1 MSPNILINHPV
12 WWLCVLLALTGC
24 DGKAPAN
31 HVDRPASEAVAN
43 LPTNAVRI
51 RPESRPYVVVETI
64 NPQPFSAA
72 ISAPGR
78 VDFRAKAI
86 SSAGTVVAGRVSDVN
101 VQIGDRVKSGQNL
114 ATLSSVEAARMRSE
128 FNRAKAELA
137 RSEDRLRRQQEMQRT
152 GVGLEVER
160 IEAETQLRQSRADF
174 ERSQDDLRL
183 LGDGVG
189 EKVIIHAP
197 LDGTV
202 LRTHASVGAAVEP
215 GAALFDLG
223 EPSALW
229 VVANVFEKDL
239 ALVEKEAEASIE
251 ISSLPKP
258 IEGHVVALGA
268 EIDPETRRAAVFIA
282 PDAPHTSLR
291 PGMYAR
297 VSIQAAGPKH
307 IVLPT
312 SAVLVK
318 DGKRTIVYVETGDNL
333 FEPRP
338 VLVGQARD
346 GYTPVIQG
354 LSGGERVVISGGL
367 LLDAEASL
375 LL

>member
-1 MSPNILINHPV
+1 MPPKTFVKSTRL
-12 WWLCVLLALTGC
+12 WLCALLALVGC
-24 DGKAPAN
+24 DGKAPTDHA
-31 HVDRPASEAVAN
+31 DRPATEAELN
-43 LPTNAVRI
+43 LPKNAVRI
-51 RPESRPYVVVETI
+51 RPQSRPYVVVETI

-101 VQIGDRVKSGQNL
+101 VQIGDRVKTGQNL
-114 ATLSSVEAARMRSE
+114 ATLSSVEAAQMRSE

-160 IEAETQLRQSRADF
+160 IEAETQLHQSRADF
-174 ERSQDDLRL
+174 QRSQDDLRL

-197 LDGTV
+197 MDGTV
-202 LRTHASVGAAVEP
+202 LRAHASVGAAVEP

-239 ALVEKEAEASIE
+239 ALVEKGAEASIE

-258 IEGHVVALGA
+258 IKGHVVALGA
-268 EIDPETRRAAVFIA
+268 EIDPATRRAAVFIA
-282 PDAPHTSLR
+282 PDAPNASLR
-291 PGMYAR
+291 PGMFAR

-318 DGKRTIVYVETGDNL
+318 DGKQTIVYVETGDNL

-346 GYTPVIQG
+346 GFTPVIQG
-354 LSGGERVVISGGL
+354 LSGGERVVVSGGL
-367 LLDAEASL
+367 LLDAAASL